1 MEEAAVARTTS
12 ETQVGDLPE
21 VCLAQAIAR
30 TSPRDAC
37 RCAAVSPAFRAAAD
51 SDQVWRAFLP
61 EQLEAAEDHLDSR
74 RVSPPS
80 QAAHPAATVRGLSK
94 KDAYLSLCDA
104 AGAVAVDGS
113 GCRVWLERASGATCY
128 ALSARRLSLPWDD
141 GEFSWRFTHH
151 PRSRFAEVAE
161 LVDCTCLDI
170 YGSLPLA
177 ALTPA
182 TVYAAFLVYGT
193 APEGAYRGLSYPDQ
207 ETAVAVGGRVV
218 ARHAVCLRP
227 DDAEARKFRGRGAGE
242 EARRPS
248 LRADGWEEMEM
259 GRLRTPPV
267 ESGGGGGDVCVVQA
281 SFEVL
286 GWYPKRGLVVEG
298 IEFRA
303 LHDAS

>member
-1 MEEAAVARTTS
+1 MP
-12 ETQVGDLPE
+12 G
-21 VCLAQAIAR
+21 
-30 TSPRDAC
+30 
-37 RCAAVSPAFRAAAD
+37 
-51 SDQVWRAFLP
+51 
-61 EQLEAAEDHLDSR
+61 HLR
-74 RVSPPS
+74 E
-80 QAAHPAATVRGLSK
+80 PAAG
-94 KDAYLSLCDA
+94 
-104 AGAVAVDGS
+104 
-113 GCRVWLERASGATCY
+113 RAHA
-128 ALSARRLSLPWDD
+128 DD
-141 GEFSWRFTHH
+141 GLRVRHRAGGGH
-151 PRSRFAEVAE
+151 
-161 LVDCTCLDI
+161 
-170 YGSLPLA
+170 
-177 ALTPA
+177 
-182 TVYAAFLVYGT
+182 
-193 APEGAYRGLSYPDQ
+193 RGLSYPDQ